1 MTSKLMALILVI
13 STAAKAD
20 ETGVCLLQTAVDGG
34 KNLAWKQIPASAT
47 ATSAPSF
54 QMRMADFM
62 HLSVTEAANL
72 TEDLRFLWGTAYAV
86 TAILGH
92 SPEEI
97 AQIATNDSA
106 IAALPADKAAIY
118 RWIKSGAPKPATQ
131 PDDLNAFAY
140 ACLALLP
147 AEQAADL
154 HFTFFSTW
162 GWLHAVEDAFKVH
175 RTDFAKVMLKRE
187 NSTAQLQ
194 DLQKLIPDQLDAP
207 AALSVLSL
215 LESELSQSVPG
226 VAGPDVLSC
235 LALLP
240 AEEAVKVMAPDP
252 VLSWHFFSWWGL
264 LNAIRTIRAYTPKD
278 VSDAMLVPADKA
290 NDLPED
296 LRKFWAIVQN
306 QSPSAAAYNAVAV
319 TPQQIHD
326 LSLLNE
332 TQVLALP
339 EEQLSIYGLLQAV
352 ASLYGASVDAV
363 ANSDEFV
370 KFWALLTG
378 AQPSL

>member
-1 MTSKLMALILVI
+1 MTSQLLALILVI

-34 KNLAWKQIPASAT
+34 KHLALKQIPASVT
-47 ATSAPSF
+47 ATSAAPSVSD
-54 QMRMADFM
+54 RVNFM

-72 TEDLRFLWGTAYAV
+72 TEDLRFHWGLAYAI

-97 AQIATNDSA
+97 AQFSTADDST
-106 IAALPADKAAIY
+106 IAALPADKAAVY
-118 RWIKSGAPKPATQ
+118 QWIKSGAPEPATK
-131 PDDLNAFAY
+131 PDDLNALAFA
-140 ACLALLP
+140 CFALLP

-162 GWLHAVEDAFKVH
+162 GWIHAAEDAFKIN
-175 RTDFAKVMLKRE
+175 RTEFAKVMLKRE
-187 NSTAQLQ
+187 NSTDQLQ
-194 DLQKLIPDQLDAP
+194 DLEKLIPNQQDAP

-215 LESELSQSVPG
+215 LEEELSQSVPG

-240 AEEAVKVMAPDP
+240 AGEAVKVMAPDP
-252 VLSWHFFSWWGL
+252 AISWHFFSFWGL
-264 LNAIRTIRAYTPKD
+264 LNTIMTIRTYTPKH
-278 VSDAMLVPADKA
+278 VSDALLVPADKST
-290 NDLPED
+290 DLPED
-296 LRKFWAIVQN
+296 LLELWTVVRN
-306 QSPSAAAYNAVAV
+306 QSASAAAYNAVAV
-319 TPQQIHD
+319 TPQEVRD

-339 EEQLSIYGLLQAV
+339 EEQLSIYGLLQAM
-352 ASLYGASVDAV
+352 ASLYGESVEAV

-370 KFWALLTG
+370 KFWASLTG
-378 AQPSL
+378 A